1 MRGCRAGIPVGGDML
16 LACVKQD
23 TLTASVSQLLHV
35 LLLAPTL
42 WRIAPYAQAALH
54 PCLQRPRLR

>member
-1 MRGCRAGIPVGGDML
+1 ML